1 MVKDNPLAPAPTR
14 DIAVTIGRDNSF
26 WRARLLVHTM
36 EAQAYWTE
44 NVMLLEDSVDTW
56 LSVVRHLSE
65 TVPEKRVFVSPAWSA
80 KWATQRLTVEGS
92 GPHLSSAKFD
102 EFLCRTPFW
111 LSWDSDD
118 LDLHIARLLM
128 HHPNGGDGTALLAIL
143 RRSGSS
149 EKHALYQLLSPTHPD
164 GNGLMYG
171 MLLDLA
177 RLLNRQGRT
186 ADAHWVLDFG
196 RAHMPEQFRMRKSAE
211 FSLSARDG
219 GPRRKATRAEIAAG
233 FADEQGN
240 LKNDID
246 FLQRARHLLPN
257 TKPIFRSSDK

>member
-1 MVKDNPLAPAPTR
+1 MFSHQRRDTALSLSETKSHFERAGPGQRALLWLLKSNALHDLAFLAHPTFLSAVTHCLIAEDGLKYIIHWLMVKDNPLAPAPTR

-36 EAQAYWTE
+36 EARAYWTE

-128 HHPNGGDGTALLAIL
+128 HQSKRRRWYRAPGYSEAEWQL
-143 RRSGSS
+143 RETRT
-149 EKHALYQLLSPTHPD
+149 LPT
-164 GNGLMYG
+164 
-171 MLLDLA
+171 
-177 RLLNRQGRT
+177 
-186 ADAHWVLDFG
+186 
-196 RAHMPEQFRMRKSAE
+196 S
-211 FSLSARDG
+211 FSNA
-219 GPRRKATRAEIAAG
+219 P
-233 FADEQGN
+233 
-240 LKNDID
+240 
-246 FLQRARHLLPN
+246 
-257 TKPIFRSSDK
+257 